1 MHNSSLDKYCR
12 TLHSSVNK
20 TVLSP
25 ISKTILHNNTRAKEV
40 ITVNVMHILYVCI
53 FRTSTS
59 AILLLHTY
67 SHARMAA
74 PTNLHVHALLY
85 TFITLHCLQRFY
97 TVNQMC
103 RGYRCIQNK
112 TMQMH
117 KAVARCSY
125 TKTCP
130 NICSRILRGCRSNN

>member
-20 TVLSP
+20 NVLSP

-67 SHARMAA
+67 SQSARACTSIYIHNAA
-74 PTNLHVHALLY
+74 LSAE
-85 TFITLHCLQRFY
+85 IFY

-130 NICSRILRGCRSNN
+130 NICSRILRACRSNN